1 MRGRITQL
9 ENTMKSHKRAFEI
22 MKGNR
27 EKLAKW
33 LGDGKEG
40 KDLWKA
46 YQQAFKEV
54 DELKKKRA
62 AESGL

>member
-1 MRGRITQL
+1 
-9 ENTMKSHKRAFEI
+9 MKSHKRAFEI